1 MDTITYECPVF
12 LDKILWHLS
21 LLEDEYKALITR
33 IAVIGSRLT
42 GEYKKDSDLD
52 IAIEY
57 LGLEKEDVVFNLLN
71 MEPLIIGGIVIHF
84 FPCSIEEGHCIED
97 CGNFSAIDMTK

>member
-12 LDKILWHLS
+12 LDKILRHLS

-42 GEYKKDSDLD
+42 DEYKKDSDLD

-71 MEPLIIGGIVIHF
+71 MEPLIIEGIVIDF

-97 CGNFSAIDMTK
+97 CGTFQQLI